1 MNKSWLLSLNK
12 EITNPNEPKIANWKQ
27 NKQIIKLG
35 WIIKYYKNNMKT
47 LSHQYLLIHDY
58 MLEIDKI
65 RFLQ

>member
-1 MNKSWLLSLNK
+1 
-12 EITNPNEPKIANWKQ
+12 
-27 NKQIIKLG
+27 
-35 WIIKYYKNNMKT
+35 MKT